1 MLDTIELDMEIADP
15 LRDYTTKD
23 SKFFDKESTGA

>member
-1 MLDTIELDMEIADP
+1 MLDKIELEMEIADP

-23 SKFFDKESTGA
+23 GKFLESTGA